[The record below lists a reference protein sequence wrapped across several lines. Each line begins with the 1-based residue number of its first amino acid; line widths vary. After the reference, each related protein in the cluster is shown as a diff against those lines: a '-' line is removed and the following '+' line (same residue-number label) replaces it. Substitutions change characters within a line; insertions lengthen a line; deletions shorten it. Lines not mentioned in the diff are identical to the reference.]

1 LIPAAQTA
9 PQPEVY
15 LASVTIAGTQVTV
28 GTPLNISRNS
38 DYDNQPSFV
47 PDGSAVLFSSKRDGA
62 QNDIYRYI
70 LATKTVEQVTK
81 TAESEYSPL
90 VTPDRKTFSTVRVEA
105 DGAQRLWRFDLD
117 GANPRLVLERVK
129 PVGYHVWLD
138 ATHLGLF
145 VLGAQGEPSTL
156 QLADTTTGTAQVV
169 ATSIA
174 RSLLVR
180 PGSATMSFISTPRG
194 EPRLIKTIHAQT
206 RAIETVGPALDG
218 SQDAVWW
225 PDGRL
230 VMARGR
236 MLYALTPGASAWT
249 ELATLVPSTSANFDQ
264 ITRLA
269 LSPDGRWIAF
279 AAEPR

>member
-1 LIPAAQTA
+1 M
-9 PQPEVY
+9 
-15 LASVTIAGTQVTV
+15 
-28 GTPLNISRNS
+28 
-38 DYDNQPSFV
+38 
-47 PDGSAVLFSSKRDGA
+47 
-62 QNDIYRYI
+62 
-70 LATKTVEQVTK
+70 TKTS
-81 TAESEYSPL
+81 ESEYSPL
-90 VTPDRKTFSTVRVEA
+90 VTPDRRSFSTVRVEA
-105 DGAQRLWRFDLD
+105 DGTQRLWRFDLD
-117 GANPRLVLERVK
+117 GANPRLVLEGVK
-129 PVGYHVWLD
+129 GVGYHVWID

-145 VLGAQGEPSTL
+145 VLGAQQGDPSTL
-156 QLADTTTGTAQVV
+156 QLVDTVSGSVQVV
-169 ATSIA
+169 ATAIA

-180 PGSATMSFISTPRG
+180 PGTATISFIATPRG
-194 EPRLIKTIHAQT
+194 EPRLVKTIHPQT

-225 PDGRL
+225 PDGRV

-236 MLYALTPGASAWT
+236 VLYALTPGTTAWT